1 MRAWRLW
8 VFRPFGTLRRLWGSQ
23 APRKPPYTFVTAK
36 DLERKFKEALI
47 ASIVASRNNGRGFLQ
62 GSYDME
68 KRGEIRLLS
77 SKPGAPCDFAECRA
91 CVTCQDERI
100 VLACGTC
107 GMERLW
113 LAPGLV
119 PESDTG
125 RD

>member
-8 VFRPFGTLRRLWGSQ
+8 GFRPFATLRRLWGPR
-23 APRKPPYTFVTAK
+23 APRKPPYTFVMTK
-36 DLERKFKEALI
+36 DLERKFKEALT
-47 ASIVASRNNGRGFLQ
+47 ASIAANRTNGRIFLQ
-62 GSYDME
+62 ESYDME

-77 SKPGAPCDFAECRA
+77 SKPGAACDFAECRA

-125 RD
+125 RE